1 GGRTGAPKFPLPNK
15 YEFLMEYY
23 YHTGEEK
30 ALQAVKNTLDNM
42 ANGGIYDHLGG
53 GFARYST
60 DEIWKVPHFEKMLY
74 DNGQLV
80 SLYSLAYQLTGKPL
94 YKKVVYET
102 LEFIKNELTSSEGG
116 FYSSLDAD
124 SEGEEGKF
132 YVWEYRELAQA
143 LSNDLEVF
151 ADYYSVSEKGNWEG
165 NNILYRT
172 EPADKI
178 AEKFNLTQKQLN
190 QTISE
195 SLEKL
200 KEIRSERIR
209 PPLDDKI
216 LTSWNALMLKGYLDA
231 YRVFGDPEFLEIA
244 VKNAKFIKAKMLQSD
259 FRLYRNYKDGK
270 STINGFLDDYSFTIN
285 AFISLYQATF
295 EEEWLLV
302 AKDLLEYTLQHFYD
316 EKSGAFFYTSSLDDP
331 LIARKK
337 ELTDNVIPG
346 SNSAMAKNLITL
358 GNYFYVSDYKEKAQK
373 LISMLKLRIME
384 NPGFHTNW
392 GMAMIDLAYPIYEV
406 AIVGDEFMD
415 KRAKLDKN
423 YLPNAILMGGK
434 TEGSLELLE
443 NKLVDDQTFIY
454 VCLDKAC
461 KLPTTEVKQALTL
474 IK

>member
-1 GGRTGAPKFPLPNK
+1 
-15 YEFLMEYY
+15 MEYY

-60 DEIWKVPHFEKMLY
+60 DDIWKVPHFEKMLY

-80 SLYSLAYQLTGKPL
+80 SLYSSAYQLTGNPL

-102 LEFIKNELTSSEGG
+102 LGFIKNELTSSEGG
-116 FYSSLDAD
+116 FYSSFDAD

-178 AEKFNLTQKQLN
+178 AERFNLTQKQLD
-190 QTISE
+190 QTISK
-195 SLEKL
+195 SLDKL
-200 KEIRSERIR
+200 KEIRSERIP
-209 PPLDDKI
+209 PPLDDKV

-231 YRVFGDPEFLEIA
+231 YRTFGEQEFLEIA
-244 VKNAKFIKAKMLQSD
+244 LKSAKFIRENMLQSD
-259 FRLYRNYKDGK
+259 FRLNRNYKNGK

-295 EEEWLLV
+295 QEEWLLL
-302 AKDLLEYTLQHFYD
+302 AKELMDYTLQYFYD
-316 EKSGAFFYTSSLDDP
+316 QESSAFFYTSSLDDP

-373 LISMLKLRIME
+373 LISNLKSRIME

-392 GMAMIDLAYPIYEV
+392 GMAMIDLTYPIYEV
-406 AIVGDEFMD
+406 AIVGEEFMD
-415 KRAKLDKN
+415 KRSKLDKN
-423 YLPNAILMGGK
+423 YLPNALLLGGK
-434 TEGSLELLE
+434 NEGSLELLE